1 MDKIQRI
8 LLVIDE
14 ASVGG
19 GQRHVL
25 WLAEGLVRDGYE
37 IAIAC
42 ERQGYLVDELR
53 SIGIRHLPV
62 DLGNHFSVKSLFRM
76 IRLIREFD
84 PTVVHTHGGT
94 AGVYG
99 RSAARFLNRTT
110 VHTYHGIHYLHFEAG
125 WKKRIY
131 LFLEQFLLRW
141 TDAIICVANSDLELA
156 LNHNLAERGRAF
168 VIVNGINLRQFRAP
182 DKRGKRQWG
191 RKRGVTIIGTV
202 GRLHGQKG
210 HRYLIQA
217 VLEIVKQP
225 EPVEFRIIGD
235 GNLRSEL
242 ELQVQT
248 LGLQKVIRFLG
259 SRTDIAAQLA
269 QMDLFVLPSLWE
281 GLPFV
286 LLEAMA
292 AGIPIIAS
300 EVDGVSEILEDGKDA
315 LLVPPRDPHSLAM
328 AIVKLIHNKKEAIHL
343 ATNALHKISERFD
356 VKEMVRQ
363 TERVYRTVLKS
374 SSR

>member
-1 MDKIQRI
+1 MDKKPRI

-14 ASVGG
+14 ANVGG

-37 IAIAC
+37 IAVAC

-62 DLGNHFSVKSLFRM
+62 DLGNHFSAKSLFHL

-84 PTVVHTHGGT
+84 PTIVHTHGGT

-99 RSAARFLNRTT
+99 RIAARYLNRTT

-125 WKKRIY
+125 WMKRIY

-141 TDAIICVANSDLELA
+141 TDATICVANSDLHLA
-156 LNHNLAERGRAF
+156 LSHNLAKHARAF
-168 VIVNGINLRQFRAP
+168 VVVNGINARQFGPSAEP
-182 DKRGKRQWG
+182 SK
-191 RKRGVTIIGTV
+191 RKRVSNRRVTVIGTI
-202 GRLHGQKG
+202 GRLHEQKG

-217 VLEIVKQP
+217 AGEIAKLSAP
-225 EPVEFRIIGD
+225 IEFRIVGD

-248 LGLQKVIRFLG
+248 LGLQNVIRFLG
-259 SRTDIAAQLA
+259 SRTDITAQLA

-281 GLPFV
+281 GLPLV
-286 LLEAMA
+286 LLEAMS
-292 AGIPIIAS
+292 AGVPIIAS
-300 EVDGVSEILEDGKDA
+300 NVDGVSEILEDGKDA
-315 LLVPPRDPHSLAM
+315 LLVPPRDPHTLAM
-328 AIVKLIHNKKEAIHL
+328 AIVKLIRNKKEARHL
-343 ATNALHKISERFD
+343 ATNALRKISKRFD
-356 VKEMVRQ
+356 VKDMVRQ
-363 TERVYRTVLKS
+363 TERVYRTILKS
-374 SSR
+374 S

>member
-1 MDKIQRI
+1 MDKIPRI

-37 IAIAC
+37 IAVAC

-53 SIGIRHLPV
+53 SVGIRHLPV

-84 PTVVHTHGGT
+84 PTIVHTHGGT

-99 RSAARFLNRTT
+99 RIAARFLKRTT
-110 VHTYHGIHYLHFEAG
+110 LHTYHGIHYLHFETG

-156 LNHNLAERGRAF
+156 LNHNLAERGKAF
-168 VIVNGINLRQFRAP
+168 VIVNGINSRQFRAP
-182 DKRGKRQWG
+182 DKPGKRKRG
-191 RKRGVTIIGTV
+191 SKRGVTIVGTV
-202 GRLHGQKG
+202 GRLHEQKG
-210 HRYLIQA
+210 HRYIIQA
-217 VLEIVKQP
+217 ALEIVKQP
-225 EPVEFRIIGD
+225 EPVEFHIIGD

-248 LGLQKVIRFLG
+248 LGLQNVIRFLG

-286 LLEAMA
+286 LLEAMS

-315 LLVPPRDPHSLAM
+315 LLVPPRDPHALAM
-328 AIVKLIHNKKEAIHL
+328 AIVKLIRNNKEAKRL